1 MASNISTSLI
11 ISTYNRSDALEL
23 CVKSVLRQSL
33 LPDEIIIA
41 DDGSKEDTRE
51 LIHQLAASSEVPIIH
66 VWHEDL
72 GFRLASIRNKAIA
85 KASKEYIIQ
94 IDGDIVLHKDF
105 VKDHVRF
112 AKKGSFVTGSRV
124 LIREGLT
131 KKMLAERNCIISI
144 HDKGTK
150 NTINGVHLPWLSPL
164 LQHYRQW
171 DISYSRGC
179 NMAFWKEDLL
189 KVNGYNE
196 AITGWGSEDHEL
208 VCRLINNGV
217 RKRTIK
223 FAGIVFHLHHELH
236 GTDNLSNNRSILN
249 ETKVRKLTWCD
260 KESYKTNMEKNLNFL
275 DRNEFNYSPSKE
287 VVEALK
293 NFDINK
299 LCFYTR
305 IYDEGKKSI
314 LSVFLSEL
322 YDIDETQVLL
332 GYGGEDILKQAV
344 HYFLT
349 QEDGNKTMLIPKF
362 SWWYYKSIADEVN
375 GHTLQYPLYEDGNTF
390 KYDFETLKD
399 MIQKENPKILLLASP
414 NNPTGNGL
422 TPKELDEL
430 LAEVPSQTVVL
441 IDEAYASFVS
451 TDTSYIKKLVNK
463 YPNLIISRTLS
474 KFYGLPGLR
483 MGFGFMSKELEK
495 FSRYSNKYLGYNRIS
510 EDIAIAALKSDA
522 HYRNIAKL
530 MNEDRERYEKEIGV
544 LPGFKVY
551 ESVANFILI
560 KYPIELKEALQKAFA
575 KQSYKVKFM
584 NEPDINT
591 HLRITLGRP
600 EQNRIVI
607 DTIKEIASK

>member
-1 MASNISTSLI
+1 M
-11 ISTYNRSDALEL
+11 
-23 CVKSVLRQSL
+23 RQ
-33 LPDEIIIA
+33 
-41 DDGSKEDTRE
+41 
-51 LIHQLAASSEVPIIH
+51 
-66 VWHEDL
+66 
-72 GFRLASIRNKAIA
+72 
-85 KASKEYIIQ
+85 
-94 IDGDIVLHKDF
+94 KD
-105 VKDHVRF
+105 
-112 AKKGSFVTGSRV
+112 
-124 LIREGLT
+124 
-131 KKMLAERNCIISI
+131 
-144 HDKGTK
+144 
-150 NTINGVHLPWLSPL
+150 
-164 LQHYRQW
+164 
-171 DISYSRGC
+171 
-179 NMAFWKEDLL
+179 
-189 KVNGYNE
+189 
-196 AITGWGSEDHEL
+196 
-208 VCRLINNGV
+208 
-217 RKRTIK
+217 
-223 FAGIVFHLHHELH
+223 
-236 GTDNLSNNRSILN
+236 
-249 ETKVRKLTWCD
+249 
-260 KESYKTNMEKNLNFL
+260 LNFL

-349 QEDGNKTMLIPKF
+349 EEDGNKTMLIPKF

-375 GHTLQYPLYEDGNTF
+375 GRTLQYPLYEDGNTF
-390 KYDFETLKD
+390 KYDFAAMKD

-422 TPKELDEL
+422 TPE
-430 LAEVPSQTVVL
+430 
-441 IDEAYASFVS
+441 
-451 TDTSYIKKLVNK
+451 
-463 YPNLIISRTLS
+463 
-474 KFYGLPGLR
+474 
-483 MGFGFMSKELEK
+483 ELEK
-495 FSRYSNKYLGYNRIS
+495 FSKYSNKYLGYNRIS

-530 MNEDRERYEKEIGV
+530 MNEDRARYEKEIGV

-560 KYPIELKEALQKAFA
+560 KYPIALKEALQKAFA
-575 KQSYKVKFM
+575 EQSYKVKFM

>member
-1 MASNISTSLI
+1 
-11 ISTYNRSDALEL
+11 
-23 CVKSVLRQSL
+23 
-33 LPDEIIIA
+33 
-41 DDGSKEDTRE
+41 
-51 LIHQLAASSEVPIIH
+51 
-66 VWHEDL
+66 
-72 GFRLASIRNKAIA
+72 
-85 KASKEYIIQ
+85 
-94 IDGDIVLHKDF
+94 
-105 VKDHVRF
+105 
-112 AKKGSFVTGSRV
+112 
-124 LIREGLT
+124 
-131 KKMLAERNCIISI
+131 
-144 HDKGTK
+144 
-150 NTINGVHLPWLSPL
+150 
-164 LQHYRQW
+164 
-171 DISYSRGC
+171 
-179 NMAFWKEDLL
+179 
-189 KVNGYNE
+189 
-196 AITGWGSEDHEL
+196 
-208 VCRLINNGV
+208 
-217 RKRTIK
+217 
-223 FAGIVFHLHHELH
+223 
-236 GTDNLSNNRSILN
+236 
-249 ETKVRKLTWCD
+249 
-260 KESYKTNMEKNLNFL
+260 MEKNLNFL

-390 KYDFETLKD
+390 KYDFETL
-399 MIQKENPKILLLASP
+399 
-414 NNPTGNGL
+414 
-422 TPKELDEL
+422 KELDEL

-575 KQSYKVKFM
+575 EQSYKVKFM

>member
-1 MASNISTSLI
+1 MKSEFGAPK
-11 ISTYNRSDALEL
+11 EL
-23 CVKSVLRQSL
+23 
-33 LPDEIIIA
+33 
-41 DDGSKEDTRE
+41 T
-51 LIHQLAASSEVPIIH
+51 
-66 VWHEDL
+66 
-72 GFRLASIRNKAIA
+72 
-85 KASKEYIIQ
+85 
-94 IDGDIVLHKDF
+94 
-105 VKDHVRF
+105 
-112 AKKGSFVTGSRV
+112 
-124 LIREGLT
+124 
-131 KKMLAERNCIISI
+131 
-144 HDKGTK
+144 
-150 NTINGVHLPWLSPL
+150 
-164 LQHYRQW
+164 
-171 DISYSRGC
+171 
-179 NMAFWKEDLL
+179 
-189 KVNGYNE
+189 
-196 AITGWGSEDHEL
+196 
-208 VCRLINNGV
+208 
-217 RKRTIK
+217 
-223 FAGIVFHLHHELH
+223 
-236 GTDNLSNNRSILN
+236 SILQ
-249 ETKVRKLTWCD
+249 RKNR
-260 KESYKTNMEKNLNFL
+260 KINMRQKDLNFL

-349 QEDGNKTMLIPKF
+349 EEDGNKTMLIPKF

-375 GHTLQYPLYEDGNTF
+375 GRTLQYPLYEDGNTF
-390 KYDFETLKD
+390 KYDFAAMKD

-422 TPKELDEL
+422 TPEELDEL
-430 LAEVPSQTVVL
+430 LAEVPAKTKVL

-451 TDTSYIKKLVNK
+451 TDTRYIKELVNK

-495 FSRYSNKYLGYNRIS
+495 FSKYSNKYLGYNRIS
-510 EDIAIAALKSDA
+510 EDIAIAALKSDT

-530 MNEDRERYEKEIGV
+530 MNEDRAHYEKEIGV

-560 KYPIELKEALQKAFA
+560 KYPITLKEALQKAFA
-575 KQSYKVKFM
+575 EQSYKVKFM
-584 NEPDINT
+584 NEPDRHRYNQ
-591 HLRITLGRP
+591 R
-600 EQNRIVI
+600 NRIQMKAVI
-607 DTIKEIASK
+607 LAAGIASRLRPLTDTTPKCLLKIGERCLLERAFDALIQNGFNEFIIVTGYRQQQIVDFLQAHYPAQSITFIYNDKYESTNNIYSLWLTRPYTEGEEVLLLDSDIVFDPQIVEKLLRSDKADVLALNRHELGAEEIKVIVDNEQKVVEISKVCSIPDAIGESIGIEKMSAAYTQALFRELEMMILSEGLDNIFYERAFERLIPQGYSFYVMDTTEFFSAELDTVEDFQQAQKLIPASLY

>member
-1 MASNISTSLI
+1 
-11 ISTYNRSDALEL
+11 
-23 CVKSVLRQSL
+23 
-33 LPDEIIIA
+33 
-41 DDGSKEDTRE
+41 
-51 LIHQLAASSEVPIIH
+51 
-66 VWHEDL
+66 
-72 GFRLASIRNKAIA
+72 
-85 KASKEYIIQ
+85 
-94 IDGDIVLHKDF
+94 
-105 VKDHVRF
+105 
-112 AKKGSFVTGSRV
+112 
-124 LIREGLT
+124 
-131 KKMLAERNCIISI
+131 
-144 HDKGTK
+144 
-150 NTINGVHLPWLSPL
+150 
-164 LQHYRQW
+164 
-171 DISYSRGC
+171 
-179 NMAFWKEDLL
+179 
-189 KVNGYNE
+189 
-196 AITGWGSEDHEL
+196 
-208 VCRLINNGV
+208 
-217 RKRTIK
+217 
-223 FAGIVFHLHHELH
+223 
-236 GTDNLSNNRSILN
+236 
-249 ETKVRKLTWCD
+249 
-260 KESYKTNMEKNLNFL
+260 MEKNLNFL

-575 KQSYKVKFM
+575 EQSYKVKFM
-584 NEPDINT
+584 NDGYQYSFAYHIGTPRAEPDRYRYNQRNSI
-591 HLRITLGRP
+591 
-600 EQNRIVI
+600 QMKAVI
-607 DTIKEIASK
+607 LAAGIASRLRPLTDTTPKCLLKIGERCLLERAFDALIQNGFDEFIIVTGYRQQQIVDFLQAHYPTQDITFIYNDRYESTNNIYSLWLTRSYTDGQEILLLDSDIVFDPQIVEKLLHSDKDDILALNRHELGAEEIKVIVDDAQKVVEISKVCSISYAIGESIGIEKMSAEYTKALFRELEIMITAEGLDNIFYERAFERLIPQGYSFYVMDTTEFFSAELDTVEDFQQAQKLIPASLY